1 MAEKTSS
8 IRGLLITF
16 GVAALLAIGIIFA
29 RSHFR
34 EVVEVRTAKA
44 MQAPLVSTVSTNGK
58 VEPVEDYNPHAT
70 VAGIVKKVFVEVGA
84 HVKRGQSLIKMDDSD
99 ATSRLAAAQA
109 SLVAAEANLKNM
121 QQNGTQDERLGQQSD
136 LTNALAQ
143 QKQAATTLTATQAL
157 QARGSASANEVA
169 VAQQRLSDAQT
180 RVSQLKARSS
190 SRFSSL
196 DLSSQQS
203 QVAQARA
210 ALLAARS
217 AYGGVDLRAPFDGTV
232 YSVPVSDLD
241 FVQFGEALL
250 NMANLNHIQVRAYFD
265 EPEIGKLTAGQPVK
279 IVWDAKP
286 YSTWHGHIERA
297 PSTIITYGTRNVG
310 ECIISVDDAKGDLL
324 PNTNVTV
331 SVTVSQLADVLSV
344 PREALRTEGPKNYVY
359 RIVDGHLK
367 EVPLQVGASNLT
379 RIQITGGLNEGDVV
393 ALSAVSN
400 SELKDGQ
407 EVKALR

>member
-34 EVVEVRTAKA
+34 EVIEVRTAKA

-157 QARGSASANEVA
+157 QVRGSASANEVA

-190 SRFSSL
+190 SRFSSV
-196 DLSSQQS
+196 DLSAQQS

>member
-34 EVVEVRTAKA
+34 EVIEVRTAKA

-190 SRFSSL
+190 SRFSSV
-196 DLSSQQS
+196 DLSAQQS

-210 ALLAARS
+210 ALIAARS

>member
-34 EVVEVRTAKA
+34 EVIEVRTAKA

-190 SRFSSL
+190 SRFSSV
-196 DLSSQQS
+196 DLSAQQS

>member
-169 VAQQRLSDAQT
+169 VAEQRLSDAQT

-190 SRFSSL
+190 SRFSSV
-196 DLSSQQS
+196 DLSAQQS

-210 ALLAARS
+210 ALIAARS

-407 EVKALR
+407 EEKALR

>member
-190 SRFSSL
+190 SRFSSV
-196 DLSSQQS
+196 DLSAQQS

>member
-8 IRGLLITF
+8 IRGLLIAF

-58 VEPVEDYNPHAT
+58 VEPVEDYNPHAA

-109 SLVAAEANLKNM
+109 SLVAAEANLQNM

-143 QKQAATTLTATQAL
+143 QRQAATTLAATQAL

-190 SRFSSL
+190 SRFSSI

-210 ALLAARS
+210 ALIAARS

-367 EVPLQVGASNLT
+367 EVPVQVGASNLT
-379 RIQITGGLNEGDVV
+379 RIQITGGLNDGDVV

>member
-190 SRFSSL
+190 SRFSSV
-196 DLSSQQS
+196 DLSAQQS

-210 ALLAARS
+210 ALIAARS

>member
-169 VAQQRLSDAQT
+169 VAQQRLSDAQA

-190 SRFSSL
+190 SRFSSV
-196 DLSSQQS
+196 DLSAQQS